1 MNHFSGM
8 TRREFA
14 RLIGTASALG
24 VLEPQLVTMAL
35 ADNKRSLNYLANRTA
50 GAEGNWELKKIEGK
64 VPKALNGTLIRTAP
78 GQKETFGVPL
88 QHLFD
93 GDAYLSKLTFREGKV
108 SLQARFL
115 DTPQRVE
122 EQQQKRMLYNEVGT
136 LAPSLPEGYNR
147 KYRGK
152 NQPSVNIIRW
162 DGRYLGLSEGG
173 PPVEIDPNTLGY
185 KSEWNFYGTLPGDV
199 PFTAHPKFDPVTGEG
214 YAYGIKRGM
223 GLALTVFRMEKD
235 GKLKQLYS
243 LPQPQY
249 FMVHDMLLSKD
260 HLIFVM
266 PPVWVEVAKAM
277 SGKVAPFQALRFG
290 DEMPTKIVI
299 LRKDGTGK
307 PITINQPANMV
318 FHNGNAFEK
327 DGKLQF
333 DSILS
338 PDGSVLKAVGSFDAA
353 EPVKTTPNHLTRL
366 TVDLA
371 KGELV
376 SRNEL
381 EAEVEFPRFDERLG
395 GTEARYLYTGG
406 FNGGLSEATAI
417 VKHDLHRRTSKKIQP
432 AKGRTYAESVFV
444 PQPGKISEDQGWLL
458 TLGYDANQD
467 QTFLEIRDAATMDFQ
482 ARVWAGI
489 HYPLGFHGNFYANVP
504 S

>member
-14 RLIGTASALG
+14 RLLGTASALG
-24 VLEPQLVTMAL
+24 VLESQLVSVAL
-35 ADNKRSLNYLANRTA
+35 AENKRSLNYLANRTA

-93 GDAYLSKLTFREGKV
+93 GDAYLSKLTFREGNV
-108 SLQARFL
+108 ALQARFL
-115 DTPQRVE
+115 DTPQRLE
-122 EQQQKRMLYNEVGT
+122 EQQMKRMLYPEVGT
-136 LAPSLPEGYNR
+136 IPPPLPEGYNR
-147 KYRGK
+147 KSRGK
-152 NQPSVNIIRW
+152 NQPSVNIIQW

-173 PPVEIDPNTLGY
+173 PPVEIDPTTLAY

-235 GKLKQLYS
+235 GKLKQLFL

-260 HLIFVM
+260 HIIFVM
-266 PPVWVEVAKAM
+266 PPVWVEIGKMM
-277 SGKVAPFQALRFG
+277 SGKVAAFQALRFG
-290 DEMPTKIVI
+290 ADLPTKIVI
-299 LRKDGTGK
+299 LRKDGTGQ

-338 PDGSVLKAVGSFDAA
+338 PDGSVLQAVGSFDADK
-353 EPVKTTPNHLTRL
+353 PVPTTPNHLTRIEI
-366 TVDLA
+366 DLA

-381 EAEVEFPRFDERLG
+381 EAEVEFPRFDERRG
-395 GTEARYLYTGG
+395 GTEARYLYTAG
-406 FNGGLSEATAI
+406 FNGGNPDANSI
-417 VKHDLHRRTSKKIQP
+417 VKHDLQRRTCKKVEP
-432 AKGRTYAESVFV
+432 NKGRTYAEPVFV
-444 PQPGKISEDQGWLL
+444 PHPGKNTEEQGWLL
-458 TLGYDANQD
+458 TLGYDGAND
-467 QTFLEIRDAATMDFQ
+467 QTFLEIRDAGTMDFQ
-482 ARVWAGI
+482 ARVWTGI
-489 HYPLGFHGNFYANVP
+489 HYPLGFHGNFYK

>member
-1 MNHFSGM
+1 MSHSGL

-14 RLIGTASALG
+14 RLLGTAGALG
-24 VLEPQLVTMAL
+24 LIESQLVTTAL

-78 GQKETFGVPL
+78 GQKETFGTPL
-88 QHLFD
+88 KHLFD
-93 GDAYLSKLTFREGKV
+93 GDAYLSKLRFREGKV

-122 EQQQKRMLYNEVGT
+122 EQQMKRMLYPEVGT
-136 LAPSLPEGYNR
+136 LAPPLPEGYKLKTPR
-147 KYRGK
+147 K
-152 NQPSVNIIRW
+152 NQPSVNIIQW

-173 PPVEIDPNTLGY
+173 PPVEIDPTTLAY
-185 KSEWNFYGTLPGDV
+185 KSEWNFYGTLPADV

-260 HLIFVM
+260 HVIFVI
-266 PPVWVEVAKAM
+266 PPVWVELGKMM
-277 SGKVAPFQALRFG
+277 SGKVAPFQALKFG
-290 DEMPTKIVI
+290 ADMPTKIVI

-307 PITINQPANMV
+307 PVTINQPANMV
-318 FHNGNAFEK
+318 FHNGNAYEK
-327 DGKLQF
+327 DGKLHL

-366 TVDLA
+366 EIDLT
-371 KGELV
+371 KGELS
-376 SRNEL
+376 SRTEL

-395 GTEARYLYTGG
+395 GKEARFLYTGG
-406 FNGGLSEATAI
+406 FEGKYSDTTAI
-417 VKHDLHRRTSKKIQP
+417 VKHDLQRRTAKKLQP

-444 PQPGKISEDQGWLL
+444 PQPGKTGEDQGWLL
-458 TLGYDANQD
+458 TLGYDGGKD
-467 QTFLEIRDAATMDFQ
+467 QTFLEITDAGTMDFQ
-482 ARVWAGI
+482 ARVWTSI
-489 HYPLGFHGNFYANVP
+489 HYPLGFHGNFYA
-504 S
+504 SKS

>member
-1 MNHFSGM
+1 MNSGM

-14 RLIGTASALG
+14 RLLGTAGALG
-24 VLEPQLVTMAL
+24 MMETQLVTMAL

-50 GAEGNWELKKIEGK
+50 GAEGNWELTKIEGK
-64 VPKALNGTLIRTAP
+64 VPRALNGTLIRTAP
-78 GQKETFGVPL
+78 GQKETFGVAL

-93 GDAYLSKLTFREGKV
+93 GDAFLSKLTFREGKV

-115 DTPQRVE
+115 DTPQRLE
-122 EQQQKRMLYNEVGT
+122 EQQMKRMLYPEVGT
-136 LAPSLPEGYNR
+136 LPPSLPEGY
-147 KYRGK
+147 KLKSRGK
-152 NQPSVNIIRW
+152 NQPSVNIIQW

-173 PPVEIDPNTLGY
+173 PPVEIDPQTLGY

-260 HLIFVM
+260 HIIFVI
-266 PPVWVEVAKAM
+266 PPVWVDLGKM
-277 SGKVAPFQALRFG
+277 MGGKVAPFQALKFG
-290 DEMPTKIVI
+290 DDQPTKIII
-299 LRKDGTGK
+299 LRKDGTGQ

-318 FHNGNAFEK
+318 FHNGNAFAQ
-327 DGKLQF
+327 DGKLHL

-353 EPVKTTPNHLTRL
+353 EPVKTAPNHLTRL
-366 TVDLA
+366 TIDLA

-376 SRNEL
+376 SRTEL
-381 EAEVEFPRFDERLG
+381 ETEVEFPRFDERRG
-395 GTEARYLYTGG
+395 GTDARYLYTAG
-406 FNGGLSEATAI
+406 FNGGLPDATAI
-417 VKHDLHRRTSKKIQP
+417 VKHDLQRRTGKRIEP
-432 AKGRTYAESVFV
+432 AKGRTFAEPVFV
-444 PQPGKISEDQGWLL
+444 PQPGKNAEDQGWLL
-458 TLGYDANQD
+458 ILGYDGTSD
-467 QTFLEIRDAATMDFQ
+467 QTFLEIRAATTMDFQ
-482 ARVWAGI
+482 ARVWTGI
-489 HYPLGFHGNFYANVP
+489 HYPLGFHGNFYAAKA
-504 S
+504 

>member
-1 MNHFSGM
+1 MTHFPGM

-14 RLIGTASALG
+14 RLLATASTVGLM
-24 VLEPQLVTMAL
+24 ESQLVTTAL
-35 ADNKRSLNYLANRTA
+35 ADNKRSLDYLANRTA
-50 GAEGNWELKKIEGK
+50 GAEGTWELKKIEGK
-64 VPKALNGTLIRTAP
+64 VPRALNGTLVRTAP

-93 GDAYLSKLTFREGKV
+93 GDAYLSKLTFRDGTV
-108 SLQARFL
+108 SLQGRFL
-115 DTPQRVE
+115 DTPQRLE
-122 EQQQKRMLYNEVGT
+122 EQQMKRMLYPEVGT
-136 LAPSLPEGYNR
+136 LAPPLPEGY
-147 KYRGK
+147 KLKTRGK
-152 NQPSVNIIRW
+152 NQPSVNIIQW

-173 PPVEIDPNTLGY
+173 PPVEIDPATLGY

-260 HLIFVM
+260 HIIFVI
-266 PPVWVEVAKAM
+266 PPVWVDLSKMM
-277 SGKVAPFQALRFG
+277 SGKVAPFQALKFG

-307 PITINQPANMV
+307 PVTVNQPANMV
-318 FHNGNAFEK
+318 FHNGNAFEQ
-327 DGKLQF
+327 DGKLML

-338 PDGSVLKAVGSFDAA
+338 PDGSVLTAVGSFDADQ
-353 EPVKTTPNHLTRL
+353 PVKTAPNHLTRL
-366 TVDLA
+366 TIDLA

-376 SRNEL
+376 SRTEL
-381 EAEVEFPRFDERLG
+381 ETEVEFPRYDERCS
-395 GTEARYLYTGG
+395 GTDARYLYTAG
-406 FNGGLSEATAI
+406 FDGGLSGETALI
-417 VKHDLHRRTSKKIQP
+417 KHDLQRRSGKRIAP
-432 AKGRTYAESVFV
+432 GKGRTYAEPVFV
-444 PQPGKISEDQGWLL
+444 PQPGKTGEDQGWLL
-458 TLGYDANQD
+458 TLGYDGAQD

-489 HYPLGFHGNFYANVP
+489 HYPLGFHGNFYA
-504 S
+504 SKG

>member
-14 RLIGTASALG
+14 RLLGTAGALG
-24 VLEPQLVTMAL
+24 ILESQLVTMAL

-50 GAEGNWELKKIEGK
+50 GAEGNWELKRVEGK

-93 GDAYLSKLTFREGKV
+93 GDAYLSKLTFREGQV

-115 DTPQRVE
+115 DTPPRVE
-122 EQQQKRMLYNEVGT
+122 ELQMKRMLYPEVGT
-136 LAPSLPEGYNR
+136 IPPPLPEGYSR

-152 NQPSVNIIRW
+152 NQPSVNIIQW

-173 PPVEIDPNTLGY
+173 PPVEIDPTTLAY

-214 YAYGIKRGM
+214 YAYGIRRGM

-266 PPVWVEVAKAM
+266 PPVWVDISKAM

-290 DEMPTKIVI
+290 DDMPTQIVI
-299 LRKDGTGK
+299 LRKDGTGQ
-307 PITINQPANMV
+307 PITIKQPASMV

-327 DGKLQF
+327 DGKLHF

-338 PDGSVLKAVGSFDAA
+338 PDGSVLKTVGSFAA
-353 EPVKTTPNHLTRL
+353 DTPVKTTPNHLTRMEI
-366 TVDLA
+366 DLA
-371 KGELV
+371 KGELT

-381 EAEVEFPRFDERLG
+381 EAEVEFPRFDERRG
-395 GTEARYLYTGG
+395 GTEARYLYTAG
-406 FNGGLSEATAI
+406 FIGSSDENSI
-417 VKHDLHRRTSKKIQP
+417 VKHDLQRRTCKKIDP
-432 AKGRTYAESVFV
+432 TKGRTFAEPVFV
-444 PQPGKISEDQGWLL
+444 PHPGKNSEEQGWLL
-458 TLGYDANQD
+458 TLGYDGKQD
-467 QTFLEIRDAATMDFQ
+467 QTFLEIRDAGTMEFQ
-482 ARVWAGI
+482 ARVWTGI
-489 HYPLGFHGNFYANVP
+489 HYPLGFHGNFYK

>member
-1 MNHFSGM
+1 MIMNNGM

-14 RLIGTASALG
+14 HLLG
-24 VLEPQLVTMAL
+24 ISGAFGMIESQLVATAL

-50 GAEGNWELKKIEGK
+50 GAEGAWELKKIEGK

-93 GDAYLSKLTFREGKV
+93 GDAFLSKLTFREGKV

-115 DTPQRVE
+115 DTPERVE
-122 EQQQKRMLYNEVGT
+122 EQQMKRMLYPEVGT
-136 LAPSLPEGYNR
+136 LPPSLPEGYQR
-147 KYRGK
+147 KSRGK
-152 NQPSVNIIRW
+152 NQPSVNIIQW

-173 PPVEIDPNTLGY
+173 PPVEIDPNTLAY
-185 KSEWNFYGTLPGDV
+185 KSEWKFYGTLPGDV
-199 PFTAHPKFDPVTGEG
+199 PFTAHPKFDPITGEG
-214 YAYGIKRGM
+214 YAYGIRRGA
-223 GLALTVFRMEKD
+223 GFSLTVFRMEKD

-243 LPQPQY
+243 LPQSQY

-260 HLIFVM
+260 HIIFVI
-266 PPVWVEVAKAM
+266 PPVWVDLGKMM
-277 SGKVAPFQALRFG
+277 SGKVAPFQALKFG
-290 DEMPTKIVI
+290 TDAPTQIVI

-327 DGKLQF
+327 DGKLHL

-338 PDGSVLKAVGSFDAA
+338 PDGSVLKEVGSFAA
-353 EPVKTTPNHLTRL
+353 DQPNKTTPNHLTRIEIDL
-366 TVDLA
+366 T
-371 KGELV
+371 KGEMV
-376 SRNEL
+376 SRTEL
-381 EAEVEFPRFDERLG
+381 EAGVEFPRFDERRG

-406 FNGGLSEATAI
+406 VNGGLTEATDM
-417 VKHDLHRRTSKKIQP
+417 VKHDLQRRTCKRIVP
-432 AKGRTYAESVFV
+432 AKGRTYAEPVFV
-444 PQPGKISEDQGWLL
+444 PHPGKTAEDQGWLL
-458 TLGYDANQD
+458 TLGYEGTND
-467 QTFLEIRDAATMDFQ
+467 QTFLEIRDAGTMDFQ
-482 ARVWAGI
+482 ARVWTGI
-489 HYPLGFHGNFYANVP
+489 HYPLGFHGNFYAQP

>member
-1 MNHFSGM
+1 MDHSSGM

-14 RLIGTASALG
+14 RVLGTAGALG
-24 VLEPQLVTMAL
+24 IMESRFVTMAL
-35 ADNKRSLNYLANRTA
+35 AENKRSLNYLANRTA

-93 GDAYLSKLTFREGKV
+93 GDAYLSKLSFREGNV

-115 DTPQRVE
+115 DTPPRVE
-122 EQQQKRMLYNEVGT
+122 ELQMKRMLYNEVGT
-136 LAPSLPEGYNR
+136 IAPSLPEGYQR

-152 NQPSVNIIRW
+152 NQPSVNIIQW

-173 PPVEIDPNTLGY
+173 PPVEIDPNTLAY

-249 FMVHDMLLSKD
+249 FMVHDMLLAKD

-266 PPVWVEVAKAM
+266 PPVWVDISKAM

-290 DEMPTKIVI
+290 DNMPTQIVI
-299 LRKDGTGK
+299 VRKDGTGK
-307 PITINQPANMV
+307 PIIINQPANMV

-327 DGKLQF
+327 DGKLHF

-338 PDGSVLKAVGSFDAA
+338 PDGSVLKNVASFDAA
-353 EPVKTTPNHLTRL
+353 QPVKTTPNHLTRF
-366 TVDLA
+366 TIDLS

-376 SRNEL
+376 SRTEL
-381 EAEVEFPRFDERLG
+381 ETEVEFPRFDDRLG
-395 GTEARYLYTGG
+395 GTETRYLYTGG
-406 FNGGLSEATAI
+406 LNGGLSETTSI
-417 VKHDLHRRTSKKIQP
+417 VKHDLQRRTSKKIDST
-432 AKGRTYAESVFV
+432 KGRTYAESVFV
-444 PQPGKISEDQGWLL
+444 AHPGKTSEAHGWLL
-458 TLGYDANQD
+458 SLGYDADKD
-467 QTFLEIRDAATMDFQ
+467 QTFLEIRDAETMDFQ
-482 ARVWAGI
+482 ARVWTGI
-489 HYPLGFHGNFYANVP
+489 HYPLGFHGNFYK